1 MKALRIII
9 VVLLF
14 QAAYHCGANGQT
26 TDNISLFAEENTTWC
41 SANFSGM
48 TGYPSESY
56 YQKLEGDTVINDIHY
71 HILKLSDVSF
81 EESENEYI
89 YLFLRVDEDSVL
101 YYRNLQGVEREVFD
115 YTLQEGDPFSFFAF
129 NTYSGSFYYVSGY
142 VIYTGVQNYF
152 GAPRKVWGLSNYE
165 DVTDPEY
172 KWIQGIGPLDGPASA
187 NNSLSGYVGTYYEL
201 LCCWLNE
208 VEIYHNAA
216 YPLCYYGNESPN
228 IAYLCRFYMYW
239 NVGVFNADHSP
250 ITTRYL
256 GWQDWYYNFNTGMN
270 YAPLSSSNQTFLL
283 ARVDANYHCLV
294 RLPSNPTEYLL
305 FDFSMA
311 PGDTGTFYAYN
322 SDNNQFTPVF
332 ATLTDT
338 NYVETLTGMRKSW
351 NLTSEGGYSTRWIKG
366 LGPEE
371 SMFYPNRNLLGEAET
386 YSAVL
391 CIVVALDDLEY
402 VYDNPLYDGCTVNTE
417 IEIYAKNVSIYPN
430 PCTEFIN
437 IEIDP
442 ADLPAQLMLYDVSGK
457 ILIQQVLNH
466 SNTSV
471 NTASL
476 SQGMYFYKL
485 ISKSGSVCSG
495 KLIK

>member
-1 MKALRIII
+1 
-9 VVLLF
+9 
-14 QAAYHCGANGQT
+14 
-26 TDNISLFAEENTTWC
+26 
-41 SANFSGM
+41 
-48 TGYPSESY
+48 
-56 YQKLEGDTVINDIHY
+56 
-71 HILKLSDVSF
+71 
-81 EESENEYI
+81 
-89 YLFLRVDEDSVL
+89 
-101 YYRNLQGVEREVFD
+101 
-115 YTLQEGDPFSFFAF
+115 
-129 NTYSGSFYYVSGY
+129 
-142 VIYTGVQNYF
+142 
-152 GAPRKVWGLSNYE
+152 
-165 DVTDPEY
+165 
-172 KWIQGIGPLDGPASA
+172 
-187 NNSLSGYVGTYYEL
+187 
-201 LCCWLNE
+201 
-208 VEIYHNAA
+208 
-216 YPLCYYGNESPN
+216 
-228 IAYLCRFYMYW
+228 MYW

-256 GWQDWYYNFNTGMN
+256 GWQYLNYNYETGMN
-270 YAPLSSSNQTFLL
+270 YTPFTSSNQNFLF
-283 ARVDANYHCLV
+283 ARVDANYHCLAK
-294 RLPSNPTEYLL
+294 LHNDPTEYLL

-311 PGDTGTFYAYN
+311 PGDTGTFFAFN

-338 NYVETLTGMRKSW
+338 NYVESLTGMRKSW
-351 NLTSEGGYSTRWIKG
+351 NLTSESGYSTRWIFG

-386 YSAVL
+386 YSVVL
-391 CIVVALDDLEY
+391 CVYKDPIGI

-417 IEIYAKNVSIYPN
+417 IETYAKNVSIYPN

-442 ADLPAQLMLYDVSGK
+442 ADLPAQLMLFDVSGK
-457 ILIQQVLNH
+457 ALLQQAMCH